1 MFYSRLVF
9 AGLWLGVLLCASA
22 QAARSWEARVTHV
35 SDGDTLWVQPLNG
48 AQAQKIRLEGLDAP
62 ELCQHGGEEARA
74 ALQGLLRGH
83 VVQVQSL
90 NRDTYGRRL
99 ARIQWQGQ
107 DVGHWLVLQGHAWS
121 SSFQGRAGRYDEA
134 QQQAQAQRRGVF
146 SRAATPLTPRQ
157 FRKLHGACPLL
168 QTGHAG

>member
-1 MFYSRLVF
+1 MLLWRPLSALLLSL
-9 AGLWLGVLLCASA
+9 GLGMSA
-22 QAARSWEARVTHV
+22 QAARLWEGRVTHV
-35 SDGDTLWVQPLNG
+35 SDGDTLWVQPLSG
-48 AQAQKIRLEGLDAP
+48 AAAQKLRLEGLDAP
-62 ELCQHGGEEARA
+62 ELCQRWGEEARA
-74 ALQGLLRGH
+74 ALQGLLRGQ

-99 ARIQWQGQ
+99 ARIQWQGR

-121 SSFQGRAGRYDEA
+121 STFQGRAGRYEEA

-146 SRAATPLTPRQ
+146 SQAGTPLTPRQ
-157 FRKLHGACPLL
+157 FRQRYGACPLP

>member
-1 MFYSRLVF
+1 MLLWRPLSALLLSL
-9 AGLWLGVLLCASA
+9 GLGMPA
-22 QAARSWEARVTHV
+22 QAARLWEGRVTHV
-35 SDGDTLWVQPLNG
+35 SDGDTLWVQPLSG
-48 AQAQKIRLEGLDAP
+48 AAAQKLRLEGLDAP
-62 ELCQHGGEEARA
+62 ELCQRWGEEARA
-74 ALQGLLRGH
+74 ALQGLLRGQ

-99 ARIQWQGQ
+99 ARIQWQGH

-121 SSFQGRAGRYDEA
+121 STFEGRAGRYAEA

-146 SRAATPLTPRQ
+146 SQAGTPLTPRQ
-157 FRKLHGACPLL
+157 FRQRYGACPLP

>member
-1 MFYSRLVF
+1 MLLWRPLSALLLSL
-9 AGLWLGVLLCASA
+9 GLGMPA
-22 QAARSWEARVTHV
+22 QAAHLWEGRVTHV
-35 SDGDTLWVQPLNG
+35 SDGDTLWVQPLSG
-48 AQAQKIRLEGLDAP
+48 AAAQKLRLEGLDAP
-62 ELCQHGGEEARA
+62 ELCQRWGEEARA
-74 ALQGLLRGH
+74 ALQGLLRGQ

-99 ARIQWQGQ
+99 ARIQWQGH

-121 SSFQGRAGRYDEA
+121 STFQGRAGRYEEA

-146 SRAATPLTPRQ
+146 SQAGTPLTPRQ
-157 FRKLHGACPLL
+157 FRKRYGACPLP

>member
-22 QAARSWEARVTHV
+22 QAARSWDPRVTHV
-35 SDGDTLWVQPLNG
+35 SDGDTLWVRPLNG

-90 NRDTYGRRL
+90 NRDTYGPGL

-157 FRKLHGACPLL
+157 FRKLHGACPLP

>member
-1 MFYSRLVF
+1 MLLWRPLSALLLLL
-9 AGLWLGVLLCASA
+9 GLGMSA
-22 QAARSWEARVTHV
+22 QAARLWEGRVTHV
-35 SDGDTLWVQPLNG
+35 SDGDTLWVQPLSG
-48 AQAQKIRLEGLDAP
+48 AAAQKLRLEGLDAP
-62 ELCQHGGEEARA
+62 ELCQRWGEEARA
-74 ALQGLLRGH
+74 ALQGLLRGQ

-99 ARIQWQGQ
+99 ARIQWQGH

-121 SSFQGRAGRYDEA
+121 STFQGRTGRYHEA

-146 SRAATPLTPRQ
+146 SQAGTPLTPRQ
-157 FRKLHGACPLL
+157 FRQRYGACPLP

>member
-1 MFYSRLVF
+1 MLLWRPLSALLLSL
-9 AGLWLGVLLCASA
+9 GLGMSA
-22 QAARSWEARVTHV
+22 QAERLWEGRVTHV
-35 SDGDTLWVQPLNG
+35 SDGDTLWVQPLSG
-48 AQAQKIRLEGLDAP
+48 AAAQKLRLEGLDAP
-62 ELCQHGGEEARA
+62 ELCQRWGEEARA
-74 ALQGLLRGH
+74 ALQGLLRGQ

-99 ARIQWQGQ
+99 ARIQWQGH

-121 SSFQGRAGRYDEA
+121 STFQGRVGRYDEA

-146 SRAATPLTPRQ
+146 SQAGTPLTPRQ
-157 FRKLHGACPLL
+157 FRQRYGACPLP